1 MHEDLDE
8 LKALILAKLDITDLM
23 DLLDLEMA
31 DIVDLLDTEFVKS
44 YEQVGDTLNI
54 KGEQRRRNQSMEF
67 SGRNPLRLYSYLD
80 NFQVRDKKTGFVDF
94 AATLLNAFEMYYV
107 SRLANEAT
115 RQARTRKEILAI
127 LSERA
132 SLTPEVAEQMEEQS
146 KGAQEREILQAR
158 HVAEDAEEKLLDNPN
173 IPEELKR
180 MLRGE
185 K

>member
-1 MHEDLDE
+1 
-8 LKALILAKLDITDLM
+8 
-23 DLLDLEMA
+23 
-31 DIVDLLDTEFVKS
+31 
-44 YEQVGDTLNI
+44 
-54 KGEQRRRNQSMEF
+54 MEF

-115 RQARTRKEILAI
+115 RKKMDALFHQIMEGDTGKAKFEGQARTRKEILAI